1 MPSRVRRSLVA
12 AALVAA
18 TSLVHVAPAAAA
30 GSGGITYSGAF
41 EFQGL
46 AGNTTGKTCNGEG
59 AFGEMKARAR
69 VTISEQDA
77 AGDFSKIAKGKVA
90 KGKAATAADGEKVC
104 RMTFTARA
112 STAPADDS
120 TVYLE
125 VKGVAFDIRF
135 PATEVS
141 DGDLGTWTCEFSD
154 SACALVVGA
163 D

>member
-1 MPSRVRRSLVA
+1 MSSRARRSLVA
-12 AALVAA
+12 AALAA
-18 TSLVHVAPAAAA
+18 GASLVLVTSASAG
-30 GSGGITYSGAF
+30 GSGGVTYSGAF

-46 AGNTTGKTCNGEG
+46 AGNKTGKTCNGEG
-59 AFGEMKARAR
+59 AFGEMRPRAR

-90 KGKAATAADGEKVC
+90 KGKAATAVDGEKVC
-104 RMTFTARA
+104 RMAFKAKA
-112 STAPADDS
+112 ATAPADDS

-125 VKGVAFDIRF
+125 VKGVTFDIRF
-135 PATEVS
+135 PAAEVA

-154 SACALVVGA
+154 TACALVVGN